1 MKKAI
6 SMSRHEEELA
16 HGALH
21 PSEIVTGFA
30 DIGGNEAA
38 IARLLQLSGLLLA
51 PPETGGRSRLLKPPS
66 GVLLY
71 GPPGCGKTLIARAL
85 AKESGVRFIALN
97 LATVM
102 DKWVGETEKYIE
114 ALFSLAAKIRPVI
127 IFIDEIDCLTR
138 RRTALDRDWS
148 AGMKSQLLSHWDG
161 IANWAGGEIMLL
173 GATNRPQD
181 IDEAFLRRM
190 PVQIRIELPARE
202 ERAKILQ
209 IFVNDLE
216 AQESVDVEALAQLT
230 DGFSGSDL
238 HELARR
244 SALEA
249 SLQRLRP
256 SMELFLQQLGML
268 KMEKIS
274 CRAYND

>member
-1 MKKAI
+1 MTK
-6 SMSRHEEELA
+6 HEEELA

-38 IARLLQLSGLLLA
+38 ITRLLQLSELLLT
-51 PPETGGRSRLLKPPS
+51 PPEPSDQISSRLLRPPS

-114 ALFSLAAKIRPVI
+114 ALFSLAAKIKPVI
-127 IFIDEIDCLTR
+127 IFVDEIDCLTR
-138 RRTALDRDWS
+138 KRMAMDRDWS

-161 IANWAGGEIMLL
+161 LTHWAGGEIMIL

-190 PVQIRIELPARE
+190 PVQIRIDLPTRE
-202 ERAKILQ
+202 QRVRILE
-209 IFVNDLE
+209 IFVADLGVQSE
-216 AQESVDVEALAQLT
+216 INVETLAELSH
-230 DGFSGSDL
+230 GFSGSDI

-249 SLQRLRP
+249 SLQKIQP
-256 SMELFLQQLGML
+256 STNVFLQQLDLL
-268 KMEKIS
+268 KLEKVS
-274 CRAYND
+274 CRSYKD